1 MTANRWKRA
10 GAAVTKSIV
19 VLLTATAVLLTF
31 FLLQSKLTDSEP
43 AVFGHKIYIVMSGSM
58 EPAVALGSLVAV
70 RPLPAKEVAPGDI
83 ITYRSEHSGSLT
95 THRVAELETDTDNG
109 LLFYTKGDANNARD
123 PLPAKARQLV
133 GKVVLTVP
141 YAGYLF
147 AYTRT
152 GQGQLVLFGLAA
164 LVVVAE
170 LVRTQLAEKQLRH
183 KNDGEEVE
191 QKTAPN
197 SRQA

>member
-31 FLLQSKLTDSEP
+31 FLLQSKLTGSEP

-95 THRVAELETDTDNG
+95 T
-109 LLFYTKGDANNARD
+109 
-123 PLPAKARQLV
+123 
-133 GKVVLTVP
+133 
-141 YAGYLF
+141 
-147 AYTRT
+147 T
-152 GQGQLVLFGLAA
+152 G
-164 LVVVAE
+164 
-170 LVRTQLAEKQLRH
+170 
-183 KNDGEEVE
+183 
-191 QKTAPN
+191 
-197 SRQA
+197 